1 MTTIACDLKSM
12 AGDGRATQ
20 AGMIT
25 DERARKVSKL
35 RDGRI
40 VGFAGTAAHGIA
52 FRQWLIDGGKF
63 PKIASFSA
71 LVLEPSGKLWF
82 YDGNEI
88 PLPCL
93 EPQAIGTGAPHALTA
108 MDCGLSPADAVRMAI
123 RRDSSSGG
131 RVVSIALGD

>member
-12 AGDGRATQ
+12 AGDGRATS
-20 AGMIT
+20 GGTIT
-25 DERARKVSKL
+25 DERARKVDKL

-40 VGFAGTAAHGIA
+40 VGFAGTAAFGML
-52 FRQWLIDGGKF
+52 FRQWLVDGGPF
-63 PKIASFSA
+63 PKIKAFSA

-82 YDGNEI
+82 YDGIEI

-93 EPQAIGTGAPHALTA
+93 EPQAIGTGSVHALTA

-123 RRDSSSGG
+123 RRDTASGG
-131 RVVSIALGD
+131 RVISIALGD